1 MKLFKYLFWTIWR
14 SWFAVWGAIVTIVV
28 SPFMFVFLIDDRTFY
43 LFSKALKIWSS
54 AILFGMGFYLKAV
67 GNKPKLSQSSY
78 IYIANH
84 TSVLD
89 ILMMISISEKPL
101 VFVGKKELSK
111 IPLFGY
117 FYKKTCVLV
126 DRSSHKSRVG
136 VYQGISKKIDEGKSI
151 CIFPEGLV
159 SEDESIVLCP
169 FRVGAFKI
177 AIDHKLNIIPVVLKD
192 CKARYSFTFFSG
204 SPGKLRYAYLDL
216 ISQNNFDNPR
226 EMRDEAFDQFYAYL
240 TQDK

>member
-14 SWFAVWGAIVTIVV
+14 SWFAVWGAIITIVV
-28 SPFMFVFLIDDRTFY
+28 SPFMFVFLIDDRTFH
-43 LFSKALKIWSS
+43 LFSKALKIWAS

-67 GNKPKLSQSSY
+67 GNKPKLSQNSY

-177 AIDHKLNIIPVVLKD
+177 ALDHNLNIIPVVLKD

-204 SPGKLRYAYLDL
+204 SPGKLRYAYLGL
-216 ISQNNFDNPR
+216 ISQKNFDNPR
-226 EMRDEAFDQFYAYL
+226 EMRDEAFDQFYTYL

>member
-1 MKLFKYLFWTIWR
+1 MILFKYLFWTIWR
-14 SWFAVWGAIVTIVV
+14 CWFAVWGAIVTLVL
-28 SPFMFVFLIDDRTFY
+28 SPFLFVLLIDDRTFY
-43 LFSKALKIWSS
+43 LFSKLLKIWSS
-54 AILFGMGFYLKAV
+54 AILFGMGFYLKALTT
-67 GNKPKLSQSSY
+67 KPKLVQSNY

-89 ILMMISISEKPL
+89 ILMMLLISEKPL
-101 VFVGKKELSK
+101 VFVGKKELGR

-136 VYQGISKKIDEGKSI
+136 VYQGISKKIEEGKSI

-177 AIDHKLNIIPVVLKD
+177 ALDHKLNIIPVVLED

-204 SPGKLRYAYLDL
+204 SPGKLRYSYLD
-216 ISQNNFDNPR
+216 IIRFKNFDNPR

>member
-1 MKLFKYLFWTIWR
+1 MGLFKNLFWAIWR
-14 SWFAVWGAIVTIVV
+14 SWFVLWGAIITVVV
-28 SPFMFVFLIDDRTFY
+28 SPFMFFFLIDDRTFF
-43 LFSKALKIWSS
+43 LFSKALKIWAS
-54 AILFGMGFYLKAV
+54 AILFGMGFYKKAI
-67 GNKPKLSQSSY
+67 GNKPVLIDRSY

-89 ILMMISISEKPL
+89 IMMMILISEKPL
-101 VFVGKKELSK
+101 VFIGKKELGK

-136 VYQGISKKIDEGKSI
+136 VYQGISTKIAQGKSI
-151 CIFPEGLV
+151 CVFPEGLV

-177 AIDHKLNIIPVVLKD
+177 ALDHKLDIVPVVLKD

-204 SPGKLRYAYLDL
+204 SPGKLRYSYLDI

-226 EMRDEAFDQFYAYL
+226 EMRDEAFDQFYDYL
-240 TQDK
+240 IQDE

>member
-28 SPFMFVFLIDDRTFY
+28 SPFMFVFLIDDRTFH

-67 GNKPKLSQSSY
+67 GNKPKLSQNSD

>member
-28 SPFMFVFLIDDRTFY
+28 SPFMFVFLIDDRTFH

-67 GNKPKLSQSSY
+67 GNKPKLSQNSY

>member
-28 SPFMFVFLIDDRTFY
+28 SPFMFVFLIDDRTFH

-67 GNKPKLSQSSY
+67 ENKPKLSQISY